1 MHIVHFVDSTDLR
14 DGGVPRFVLDA
25 ARVMAESGHPST
37 ILTMNTTD
45 APHAWVSNRMGEA
58 GMTPVCRKT
67 PLVRHIE
74 QSRIG
79 GKLLGAQ
86 AMRDVRAAINQSDVV
101 HLHCVWS
108 LANLQVA
115 AACRAMGVPYVI
127 SAHGMLDDWS
137 MTQGQLKKKIYMR
150 LGGRTMLERAAH
162 VHCTAEGEA
171 EQAQRW
177 FPAGRAFITP
187 YLMDLA
193 DFRSLPGEEAATN
206 AFACVREAKAS
217 GTPVVL
223 FLSRVHH
230 KKGLELLI
238 DAAAE
243 LRSRGQRACYVIA
256 GTGEQAYID
265 SLVARA
271 TAAGVADMIHFVGM
285 VKGATKI
292 SLYQAADLFALPT
305 SQENFGLV
313 LTEAMACGTPVV
325 TTTGTDIWK
334 DIASSGAG
342 VIADRSGVAFADAIG
357 SLLADRAKLREMAS
371 KARPWVFANFSEDVL
386 TQRFVQMYETA
397 MGQPAHVEVKPMRL
411 PALRN
416 LHRVAATL

>member
-14 DGGVPRFVLDA
+14 DGGVPRFVMDA

-37 ILTMNTTD
+37 VLTMNTAD
-45 APHAWVSNRMGEA
+45 APRAWVSNRMGDA
-58 GMTPVCRKT
+58 GVTPVCPRT
-67 PLVRHIE
+67 PLVRLVE
-74 QSRIG
+74 QSRVG
-79 GKLLGAQ
+79 GKLLGPQ
-86 AMRDVRAAINQSDVV
+86 AMRDVRAAIATCDVV

-108 LANLQVA
+108 MANLQVA
-115 AACRAMGVPYVI
+115 AACRALGVPYVV

-137 MTQGQLKKKIYMR
+137 MAQSALKKKVYMH
-150 LGGRTMLERAAH
+150 LGGRTLLSRAAR
-162 VHCTAEGEA
+162 VHCTAQAEV

-177 FPAGRAFITP
+177 FPAGRAFVAP
-187 YLMDLA
+187 CMMDLGE
-193 DFRSLPGEEAATN
+193 FRTLPGEEVATS

-217 GTPVVL
+217 GTPIVL

-230 KKGLELLI
+230 KKGIELLI

-243 LRSRGQRACYVIA
+243 LRARGQQACYVIA
-256 GTGEQAYID
+256 GTGEQAYVD
-265 SLVARA
+265 SLMTRA
-271 TAAGVADMIHFVGM
+271 KAAGVADMIHFVGM

-334 DIASSGAG
+334 DIAASGAG

-357 SLLADRAKLREMAS
+357 SLLADRAKLEAMAS

-386 TQRFVQMYETA
+386 TRRFVQMYETA
-397 MGQPAHVEVKPMRL
+397 MGQSVHMEVKPMRV
-411 PALRN
+411 PVLRK